1 MKLNP
6 MRAWRWLYGKA
17 RAAVLGAVASGAL
30 ATGAVELAEELNGD
44 EVLSAGQR
52 GLVLQVV
59 TVAGSLLA
67 MVLRTEDHYPSPVQV
82 QAYVDSLQA
91 SGEQRA
97 PGEPAPS
104 PPGFGERP
112 A

>member
-6 MRAWRWLYGKA
+6 KRAWRWLYGKA
-17 RAAVLGAVASGAL
+17 RAAILGAIASGAV

-44 EVLSAGQR
+44 ELLSAGQR
-52 GLVLQVV
+52 GVILQVV

-82 QAYVDSLQA
+82 QRYMDSLQGD
-91 SGEQRA
+91 SRA
-97 PGEPAPS
+97 AGEPSPT
-104 PPGFGERP
+104 PPGLGVRP
-112 A
+112 PA